1 MRTVAKINRGAALSQ
16 RKEFPMAET
25 YEVIVLGGGTGG
37 YSTALFAANLGL
49 EVALVEQDKVGG
61 TCLHWGC
68 IPTKAL
74 LQAAEVAEHA
84 QHAIEYGVKASY
96 EAIELAALHEYKQG
110 VVDANYKGLQAT
122 LKARG
127 VDTISGRGVLK
138 DANTVV
144 VAGDEGE
151 RTLSANRALV
161 LATGSV
167 PRDVP
172 IEGAETD
179 GETVINSDH
188 ALYLDRI
195 PEKPIVLGAGA
206 IGVEF
211 ATVWNA
217 FGADVS
223 VVEMLDNVVP
233 NEDIDTQKALAKL
246 LKRRG
251 MDVRVKTKLTKV
263 ERGDGGLRATVEDAR
278 GGQSQ
283 IEGDMLMI
291 AIGRRPRTEDL
302 GFEDAG
308 VTLDRGYVVVD
319 EYSRPGPDKLYAVGD
334 ILPEYT
340 LGLAHSSF
348 QEGLLV
354 ARAAAGQ
361 DVVPIDYKGVPRVT
375 YCHPE
380 VASVGWNQQDLDS
393 EGIEYEVKTYP
404 YSHNARAMMMKEGG
418 HVKVIAEPDGG
429 RVLGVHI
436 VGARATDMIAEGQ
449 LIYNWE
455 ALPMEVGQ
463 FVHAHPTLSEAVGEA
478 HLGLAGLGLHG

>member
-1 MRTVAKINRGAALSQ
+1 
-16 RKEFPMAET
+16 MAET
-25 YEVIVLGGGTGG
+25 YELIVLGGGTGG
-37 YSTALFAANLGL
+37 DSTALFAANLGL

-68 IPTKAL
+68 IPTKAF
-74 LQAAEVAEHA
+74 LQAAEVAEHT
-84 QHAIEYGVKASY
+84 QHAGEYGVKASF
-96 EAIELAALHEYKQG
+96 EAIETSALLEYKQG
-110 VVDANYKGLQAT
+110 VVDANFKGLQAT
-122 LKARG
+122 LKGRG
-127 VDTISGRGVLK
+127 VDTIAGRGVLK
-138 DANTVV
+138 DATTVV
-144 VAGDEGE
+144 VDTDEGQ
-151 RTLSANRALV
+151 RTLSAARGLV

-188 ALYLDRI
+188 ALYLDRV

-211 ATVWNA
+211 ATVWDA
-217 FGADVS
+217 FGADVT

-233 NEDIDTQKALAKL
+233 NEDVDTQKMLAKL

-251 MDVRVKTKLTKV
+251 MDVRAKTKLVKV
-263 ERGDGGLRATVEDAR
+263 ERGDGGLRATVEDAK
-278 GGQSQ
+278 GEQSQ
-283 IEGDMLMI
+283 IESDLLMV
-291 AIGRRPRTEDL
+291 AVGRRPRTEEM

-308 VTLDRGYVVVD
+308 VALERGYVTVD
-319 EYSRPGPDKLYAVGD
+319 EYCRPGPDKLYAVGD
-334 ILPEYT
+334 ILPLYT

-354 ARAAAGQ
+354 ARMAAGQ

-380 VASVGWNQQDLDS
+380 VASVGWNQQDLDA
-393 EGIEYEVKTYP
+393 EGIEYETRIYP

-418 HVKVIAEPDGG
+418 QVKVIAEKDGG

-436 VGARATDMIAEGQ
+436 VGPRATDMISEGQ

-463 FVHAHPTLSEAVGEA
+463 FIHPHPTLSEAVGEA
-478 HLGLAGLGLHG
+478 HLGLVGMGLHG

>member
-1 MRTVAKINRGAALSQ
+1 MS
-16 RKEFPMAET
+16 ET
-25 YEVIVLGGGTGG
+25 TELVVLGGGTGG
-37 YSTALFAANLGL
+37 YSTALFAAKLGL
-49 EVALVEQDKVGG
+49 EVTLVEKAKVGG

-68 IPTKAL
+68 IPTKAM
-74 LQAAEVAEHA
+74 LQAAEVAEHT
-84 QHAIEYGVKASY
+84 QHAGEYGIKASY
-96 EAIELAALHEYKQG
+96 EAVELSALHEFKDG
-110 VVDANYKGLQAT
+110 VVNANWKGLQAT
-122 LKARG
+122 LKATG
-127 VDTISGRGVLK
+127 VETVAGHGKLK

-144 VAGDEGE
+144 VETDEGE
-151 RTLSANRALV
+151 RTITGSRGLV

-179 GETVINSDH
+179 GEVVINSDH
-188 ALYLDRI
+188 ALYSDRL

-217 FGADVS
+217 FGADVT

-233 NEDIDTQKALAKL
+233 TEDVDTQKTLAKL
-246 LKRRG
+246 LKKRG
-251 MDVRVKTKLTKV
+251 MDVRAKTKLVKV
-263 ERGDGGLRATVEDAR
+263 ERGDGGMRATVEDAK
-278 GGQSQ
+278 GEQSQ
-283 IEGDMLMI
+283 IEGDTLMV
-291 AIGRRPRTEDL
+291 AIGRRPVTEDM

-308 VTLDRGYVVVD
+308 VTLDRGYVEVD
-319 EYSRPGPDKLYAVGD
+319 EYCRPGPDKLFAVGD
-334 ILPEYT
+334 ILPLYT

-348 QEGLLV
+348 QEGKLV
-354 ARAAAGQ
+354 AHLAAGRSAA
-361 DVVPIDYKGVPRVT
+361 PIDYKGVPRVT

-380 VASVGWNQQDLDS
+380 VASVGWNQQDLD
-393 EGIEYEVKTYP
+393 EQGISYEVQTYP

-418 HVKVIAEPDGG
+418 QVKVIAEADGG

-436 VGARATDMIAEGQ
+436 VGPRATDMIAEGQ

-463 FVHAHPTLSEAVGEA
+463 FIHPHPTLSEAIGEA

>member
-1 MRTVAKINRGAALSQ
+1 MS
-16 RKEFPMAET
+16 ET
-25 YEVIVLGGGTGG
+25 TELVVLGGGTGG
-37 YSTALFAANLGL
+37 YSTALFAAKLGL
-49 EVALVEQDKVGG
+49 QVTLVEKAKVGG

-68 IPTKAL
+68 IPTKAML
-74 LQAAEVAEHA
+74 HAAEVAEHA
-84 QHAIEYGVKASY
+84 QHAGDFGIKASY
-96 EAIELAALHEYKQG
+96 EAVELSALHEFKDG
-110 VVDANYKGLQAT
+110 VVDANWKGLQAT
-122 LKARG
+122 LKASG
-127 VDTISGRGVLK
+127 VETVAGHGKLK

-144 VAGDEGE
+144 VETDEGE
-151 RTLSANRALV
+151 RTITGSRGLV

-167 PRDVP
+167 PRDMPV
-172 IEGAETD
+172 EGAETD
-179 GETVINSDH
+179 GEVVINSDH
-188 ALYLDRI
+188 ALYSDRI

-217 FGADVS
+217 FGADVT

-233 NEDIDTQKALAKL
+233 TEDVDTQKTLAKL

-251 MDVRVKTKLTKV
+251 MDVRAKTKLVKV
-263 ERGDGGLRATVEDAR
+263 ERGDGGLRATVEDPK
-278 GGQSQ
+278 GEQSQ
-283 IEGDMLMI
+283 IEGDTLMV
-291 AIGRRPRTEDL
+291 AIGRRPVTEDM

-308 VTLDRGYVVVD
+308 VTLDRGYVEVD
-319 EYSRPGPDKLYAVGD
+319 EYCRPGPDKLFAVGD
-334 ILPEYT
+334 ILPLYT

-348 QEGLLV
+348 QEGKLV
-354 ARAAAGQ
+354 AQLAAGRSAA
-361 DVVPIDYKGVPRVT
+361 PIDYKGVPRVT

-380 VASVGWNQQDLDS
+380 VASVGWNQQDLD
-393 EGIEYEVKTYP
+393 EQGIDYEVNTYP

-418 HVKVIAEPDGG
+418 QVKVIAEADGG
-429 RVLGVHI
+429 RVLGIHI

-463 FVHAHPTLSEAVGEA
+463 FIHPHPTLSEAIGEA

>member
-1 MRTVAKINRGAALSQ
+1 MS
-16 RKEFPMAET
+16 ET
-25 YEVIVLGGGTGG
+25 TELVVLGGGTGG
-37 YSTALFAANLGL
+37 YSTALFAAKLGL
-49 EVALVEQDKVGG
+49 EVTLVEKAKVGG

-68 IPTKAL
+68 IPTKAM
-74 LQAAEVAEHA
+74 LQAAEVAEHT
-84 QHAIEYGVKASY
+84 QHAGEYGIKASY
-96 EAIELAALHEYKQG
+96 EAVELSALHEFKDG
-110 VVDANYKGLQAT
+110 VVNANWKGLQAT
-122 LKARG
+122 LKATG
-127 VDTISGRGVLK
+127 VETVAGHGKLK

-144 VAGDEGE
+144 VETDEGE
-151 RTLSANRALV
+151 RTITGSRGLV

-179 GETVINSDH
+179 GEVVINSDH
-188 ALYLDRI
+188 ALYSDRL

-217 FGADVS
+217 FGADVT

-233 NEDIDTQKALAKL
+233 TEDVDTQKTLAKL
-246 LKRRG
+246 LKKRG
-251 MDVRVKTKLTKV
+251 MDVRAKTKLVKV
-263 ERGDGGLRATVEDAR
+263 ERGDGGMRATVEDAK
-278 GGQSQ
+278 GEQSQ
-283 IEGDMLMI
+283 IEGDTLMV
-291 AIGRRPRTEDL
+291 AIGRRPVTEDM

-308 VTLDRGYVVVD
+308 VTLDRGYVEVD
-319 EYSRPGPDKLYAVGD
+319 EYCGPGPDKLFAVGD
-334 ILPEYT
+334 ILPLYT

-348 QEGLLV
+348 QEGKLV
-354 ARAAAGQ
+354 AHLAAGRSAA
-361 DVVPIDYKGVPRVT
+361 PIDYKGVPRVT

-380 VASVGWNQQDLDS
+380 VASVGWNQQDLD
-393 EGIEYEVKTYP
+393 EQGISYEVQTYP

-418 HVKVIAEPDGG
+418 QVKVIAEADGG

-436 VGARATDMIAEGQ
+436 VGPRATDMIAEGQ

-463 FVHAHPTLSEAVGEA
+463 FIHPHPTLSEAIGEA

>member
-1 MRTVAKINRGAALSQ
+1 M
-16 RKEFPMAET
+16 
-25 YEVIVLGGGTGG
+25 
-37 YSTALFAANLGL
+37 
-49 EVALVEQDKVGG
+49 
-61 TCLHWGC
+61 
-68 IPTKAL
+68 

-84 QHAIEYGVKASY
+84 QHAGEYGIKATY
-96 EAIELAALHEYKQG
+96 EAVELSALHEYKDG
-110 VVDANYKGLQAT
+110 VVNANWKGLQAT
-122 LKARG
+122 LKASG
-127 VDTISGRGVLK
+127 VETVIGSGKLK

-144 VAGDEGE
+144 VETDEGE
-151 RTLSANRALV
+151 RTITGSRGLV

-179 GETVINSDH
+179 GEVVINSDH
-188 ALYLDRI
+188 ALYSDRL

-217 FGADVS
+217 FGADVTI
-223 VVEMLDNVVP
+223 VEMLDNVVP
-233 NEDIDTQKALAKL
+233 NEDVDTQKSLAKL
-246 LKRRG
+246 LKKRG
-251 MDVRVKTKLTKV
+251 MDVRAKTKLVKV
-263 ERGDGGLRATVEDAR
+263 ERGEGGLRATVENAK
-278 GGQSQ
+278 GEQSQ
-283 IEGDMLMI
+283 IEGDTLMV
-291 AIGRRPRTEDL
+291 AIGRKPRTEGV

-308 VTLDRGYVVVD
+308 VSLDRGYVEVD
-319 EYSRPGPDKLYAVGD
+319 EYCRPGPDKLYAMGD
-334 ILPEYT
+334 ILPLYT

-348 QEGLLV
+348 QEGKLV
-354 ARAAAGQ
+354 AQLAAGRSAA
-361 DVVPIDYKGVPRVT
+361 PIDYKGVPRVT

-380 VASVGWNQQDLDS
+380 VASVGWNSQDLDE
-393 EGIEYEVKTYP
+393 EGIDYETKTDP

-418 HVKVIAEPDGG
+418 QVKVIAEADGG

-436 VGARATDMIAEGQ
+436 VGPRATDMIAEGQ

-463 FVHAHPTLSEAVGEA
+463 FIHPHPTLSEAIGEA